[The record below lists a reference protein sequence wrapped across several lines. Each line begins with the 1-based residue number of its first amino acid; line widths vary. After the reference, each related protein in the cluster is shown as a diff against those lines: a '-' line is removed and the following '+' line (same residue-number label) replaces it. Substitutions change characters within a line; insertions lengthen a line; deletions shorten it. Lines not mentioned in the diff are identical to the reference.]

1 MADFDVPPQWKP
13 KQNADGAVVADCW
26 TTPAGYTVALSHRPL
41 MPVAVI
47 RAGENN
53 PFAYVQTLTEVPVL
67 IAADL
72 YASMSPAFK
81 KAFDAVNQS
90 AAVVGG
96 LDVAEDR
103 YETEVFTC

>member
-26 TTPAGYTVALSHRPL
+26 TTPAGYTVALSHRPR

-53 PFAYVQTLTEVPVL
+53 PFAYVQTLTEVPNL

-72 YASMSPAFK
+72 FASMTPAFK
-81 KAFDAVNQS
+81 AAFTAVQGQ
-90 AAVVGG
+90 A
-96 LDVAEDR
+96 LEVAK
-103 YETEVFTC
+103 C